1 MTVSPRLLRL
11 TRAQMTPY
19 AMRMRISFSTGTF
32 YHRPLA
38 YSLRM
43 ARALGY
49 DGVEYVVGPD
59 YFLSGVEPLRK
70 AIDEYATPVL
80 SIHPPFHMLTTLP
93 LTNWPRQGGW
103 AWPRTTALGRELG
116 ATLAVTH
123 TVFLAGAHVPRMAR
137 YQAALRMG
145 REAGGGLILTIE
157 SNQYNRRGKRFLL
170 DDLQRLVDFAQ
181 EQDCGVTLDTCHAGA
196 NGEDLL
202 ECYEIVRPALRNIH
216 LSDVVWRSGHPRT
229 HVLPG
234 EGELPLR
241 EFLSLL
247 AADGYDGLVTLEIH
261 PRYIGLLS
269 TARAKRRMGQALAF
283 VRASI
288 ASEATPASEVRVEG

>member
-1 MTVSPRLLRL
+1 
-11 TRAQMTPY
+11 
-19 AMRMRISFSTGTF
+19 MRISFSTGTF

-38 YSLRM
+38 YSLRL
-43 ARALGY
+43 AHALGF

-59 YFLSGVEPLRK
+59 YFLSGVAPLRR
-70 AIDEYATPVL
+70 AIDQYATPVL

-93 LTNWPRQGGW
+93 VTNWPRQGGW

-123 TVFLAGAHVPRMAR
+123 TVFIAGPQVPRMAR

-145 REAGGGLILTIE
+145 HEAGGGLILTIE
-157 SNQYNRRGKRFLL
+157 SNQYNWRGKRFLL

-181 EQDCGVTLDTCHAGA
+181 EQECGVTLDTCHAGA

-202 ECYEIVRPALRNIH
+202 ECYEIARPALRNVH
-216 LSDVVWRSGHPRT
+216 LSDVVWRAGKPHT

-234 EGELPLR
+234 EGELRLR
-241 EFLSLL
+241 AFLARL
-247 AADGYDGLVTLEIH
+247 AADDYDGLITLEIH
-261 PRYIGLLS
+261 PRHVGLLS
-269 TARAKRRMGQALAF
+269 SARAQRRMAQALTF
-283 VRASI
+283 VRAAIDVETPS
-288 ASEATPASEVRVEG
+288 AAEARAEG

>member
-1 MTVSPRLLRL
+1 
-11 TRAQMTPY
+11 
-19 AMRMRISFSTGTF
+19 MRISFSTGTF

-38 YSLRM
+38 FSLRL

-59 YFLSGVEPLRK
+59 YFLSGVEPLRQ
-70 AIDEYATPVL
+70 AIRAFETPVL
-80 SIHPPFHMLTTLP
+80 SVHPPFHMLTTLP
-93 LTNWPRQGGW
+93 VTNWPRRGGW

-123 TVFLAGAHVPRMAR
+123 TVFLAGPRVPRMAR

-157 SNQYNRRGKRFLL
+157 TNQYNRRGKRFLL
-170 DDLQRLVDFAQ
+170 DDLRRLVDFAQ
-181 EQDCGVTLDTCHAGA
+181 EQECGVTLDTCHAGA

-202 ECYEIVRPALRNIH
+202 ECYEVVRPALRNVH
-216 LSDVVWRSGHPRT
+216 LSDVVWRSGQPRT

-234 EGELPLR
+234 EGALPLR
-241 EFLSLL
+241 AFLGLL
-247 AADGYDGLVTLEIH
+247 TADGYDGLVTLEIH
-261 PRYIGLLS
+261 PRYVGLLN
-269 TARAKRRMGQALAF
+269 TARVERRMGQALAF
-283 VRASI
+283 VREAVAS
-288 ASEATPASEVRVEG
+288 ASAARIGAQG

>member
-1 MTVSPRLLRL
+1 
-11 TRAQMTPY
+11 
-19 AMRMRISFSTGTF
+19 MRISFSTGMF

-38 YSLRM
+38 YSLRL

-59 YFLSGVEPLRK
+59 YFLTGAEPLRR

-80 SIHPPFHMLTTLP
+80 SIHPPFRLLTSLP
-93 LTNWPRQGGW
+93 MTNWPRRGGW
-103 AWPRTTALGRELG
+103 AWPRTTALGRDLG

-123 TVFLAGAHVPRMAR
+123 TIFLAGPHVPRMAR

-181 EQDCGVTLDTCHAGA
+181 EQECGVTLDTCHVGA

-202 ECYEIVRPALRNIH
+202 ACYEIARPALRNVH
-216 LSDVVWRSGHPRT
+216 LSDVIWRADHPRT

-234 EGELPLR
+234 EGALPLR
-241 EFLSLL
+241 AFLARL
-247 AADGYDGLVTLEIH
+247 AADGYDGLMTLEIH
-261 PRYIGLLS
+261 PRYGGLVN
-269 TARAKRRMGQALAF
+269 TARAARRMGQALAF
-283 VRASI
+283 VRSAI
-288 ASEATPASEVRVEG
+288 ASGATPASFASRVDAC

>member
-1 MTVSPRLLRL
+1 MQT
-11 TRAQMTPY
+11 TPY
-19 AMRMRISFSTGTF
+19 AMRMRITFSTGTF

-38 YSLRM
+38 YSLRL

-59 YFLSGVEPLRK
+59 YFLSGVGPLRK

-123 TVFLAGAHVPRMAR
+123 TVFLSGPHVPRMAR

-157 SNQYNRRGKRFLL
+157 SNQYNRRSKRFLL

-202 ECYEIVRPALRNIH
+202 ECYEIVRPALRNVH
-216 LSDVVWRSGHPRT
+216 LSDVVWRAGQPRT

-234 EGELPLR
+234 EGELPLGA
-241 EFLSLL
+241 FLACL

-261 PRYIGLLS
+261 PRYIGLMN

-283 VRASI
+283 VRSAI
-288 ASEATPASEVRVEG
+288 ASEAAPPTEVRIES

>member
-1 MTVSPRLLRL
+1 
-11 TRAQMTPY
+11 
-19 AMRMRISFSTGTF
+19 MRMRISFSTGTF

-38 YSLRM
+38 YSLRL

-59 YFLSGVEPLRK
+59 YFLSGIEPLRK
-70 AIDEYATPVL
+70 AIDKYATPVL

-116 ATLAVTH
+116 AALAVTH
-123 TVFLAGAHVPRMAR
+123 TVFLSGPHVPRMAR

-202 ECYEIVRPALRNIH
+202 ECYEIVRPALRNVH

-241 EFLSLL
+241 KFLSLL

-261 PRYIGLLS
+261 PRYIGLIN

-283 VRASI
+283 VHASI
-288 ASEATPASEVRVEG
+288 ASEATPATEVRIES

>member
-1 MTVSPRLLRL
+1 
-11 TRAQMTPY
+11 
-19 AMRMRISFSTGTF
+19 MRISFSTGTF

-38 YSLRM
+38 YSLRL

-59 YFLSGVEPLRK
+59 YFLSGVAPLRA
-70 AIDEYATPVL
+70 AIDEYDTPVL

-93 LTNWPRQGGW
+93 VIDWPRRGGW

-123 TVFLAGAHVPRMAR
+123 TIFLAGPRVPRMAR

-145 REAGGGLILTIE
+145 REAGGGLTLTIE
-157 SNQYNRRGKRFLL
+157 SNQYNRRGKRYLL

-181 EQDCGVTLDTCHAGA
+181 EQDCGVTLDTCHVGA

-202 ECYEIVRPALRNIH
+202 ESYAIVRPALRNVH
-216 LSDVVWRSGHPRT
+216 LSDVVWRFDQPRT

-241 EFLSLL
+241 AFLAQL
-247 AADGYDGLVTLEIH
+247 AADGYDGLMTLEIH
-261 PRYIGLLS
+261 PRHVGLLH
-269 TARAKRRMGQALAF
+269 TARAQRRMGQALAF
-283 VRASI
+283 VRAAI
-288 ASEATPASEVRVEG
+288 ASGAAPASEVRVEG

>member
-1 MTVSPRLLRL
+1 MLDTASRIRVSRYRRKVNGQAPSPAHRTRALYIVYRTVEQGYHSAAHRRAPPRNYYEARRPFLPGAMTVSLGLLRL
-11 TRAQMTPY
+11 TRAQRTPY

-38 YSLRM
+38 YSLQL
-43 ARALGY
+43 ARALGF

-59 YFLSGVEPLRK
+59 YFLSGIEPLRK
-70 AIDEYATPVL
+70 AIGRYAIPVL

-123 TVFLAGAHVPRMAR
+123 TVFLAGPHVPRMAR

-145 REAGGGLILTIE
+145 REAGGGLTLTIE

-170 DDLQRLVDFAQ
+170 DDLRRLVDFAQ

-196 NGEDLL
+196 
-202 ECYEIVRPALRNIH
+202 
-216 LSDVVWRSGHPRT
+216 
-229 HVLPG
+229 
-234 EGELPLR
+234 
-241 EFLSLL
+241 
-247 AADGYDGLVTLEIH
+247 
-261 PRYIGLLS
+261 
-269 TARAKRRMGQALAF
+269 
-283 VRASI
+283 
-288 ASEATPASEVRVEG
+288 

>member
-1 MTVSPRLLRL
+1 
-11 TRAQMTPY
+11 
-19 AMRMRISFSTGTF
+19 MRISFSTGTF

-38 YSLRM
+38 YSLRL
-43 ARALGY
+43 ARTLGY

-70 AIDEYATPVL
+70 AIDQYATPVL

-123 TVFLAGAHVPRMAR
+123 TVFLAGPHVPRMAR

-145 REAGGGLILTIE
+145 REAGGDLILTIE

-181 EQDCGVTLDTCHAGA
+181 GQDCGVTLDTCHAGA

-202 ECYEIVRPALRNIH
+202 DCYEIARPALRNIH
-216 LSDVVWRSGHPRT
+216 LSDVVWRAGHPRT

-234 EGELPLR
+234 EGALPLR
-241 EFLSLL
+241 EFLARV
-247 AADGYDGLVTLEIH
+247 AADGYDGLITLEIH
-261 PRYIGLLS
+261 PRHVGLMN
-269 TARAKRRMGQALAF
+269 TARTERRMGQALAY
-283 VRASI
+283 VRAAI
-288 ASEATPASEVRVEG
+288 ASGTTPATEVPVED

>member
-1 MTVSPRLLRL
+1 MAPRNLRL
-11 TRAQMTPY
+11 TRSRMTSY
-19 AMRMRISFSTGTF
+19 AVRMRISFSTGTF

-38 YSLRM
+38 YSLRL

-59 YFLSGVEPLRK
+59 YFLSGVETLRQ
-70 AIDEYATPVL
+70 AIHACATPVL
-80 SIHPPFHMLTTLP
+80 SIHPPFQMLTTLP
-93 LTNWPRQGGW
+93 VTNWPRHGGW

-123 TVFLAGAHVPRMAR
+123 TVFLAGPRVPRMAR

-170 DDLQRLVDFAQ
+170 DDLRRLVDFAEEQ
-181 EQDCGVTLDTCHAGA
+181 ECGVTLDTCHAGA

-202 ECYEIVRPALRNIH
+202 ECYEIVRPVLRNIH
-216 LSDVVWRSGHPRT
+216 LSDVVWRGGQPRT

-234 EGELPLR
+234 EGALPLR
-241 EFLSLL
+241 AFLALL
-247 AADGYDGLVTLEIH
+247 TTDGYDGLVTLEIH
-261 PRYIGLLS
+261 PRYVGLMN
-269 TARAKRRMGQALAF
+269 TARVERRMVQALAF
-283 VRASI
+283 VREAI
-288 ASEATPASEVRVEG
+288 ASVSAPAAGIRAEG

>member
-1 MTVSPRLLRL
+1 
-11 TRAQMTPY
+11 
-19 AMRMRISFSTGTF
+19 MRISFSTGTF

-38 YSLRM
+38 YSLRL
-43 ARALGY
+43 AHTLGY

-70 AIDEYATPVL
+70 AIDRYATPVL

-93 LTNWPRQGGW
+93 LTNWPRRGGW

-123 TVFLAGAHVPRMAR
+123 SVFLAGPHVPRMTR

-145 REAGGGLILTIE
+145 REAGGALILTIE

-181 EQDCGVTLDTCHAGA
+181 EQGCGVTLDTCHAGA

-202 ECYEIVRPALRNIH
+202 DCYEVVRPALRNVH
-216 LSDVVWRSGHPRT
+216 LSDVVWRAGHPRT

-241 EFLSLL
+241 AFLVRL
-247 AADGYDGLVTLEIH
+247 AADGYGGLVTLEIH
-261 PRYIGLLS
+261 PRYVGLLH
-269 TARAKRRMGQALAF
+269 TARAERRMGQALAF
-283 VRASI
+283 VRAAI
-288 ASEATPASEVRVEG
+288 ASEMTPAPGVRVEG

>member
-1 MTVSPRLLRL
+1 
-11 TRAQMTPY
+11 
-19 AMRMRISFSTGTF
+19 MRISFSTGTF

-38 YSLRM
+38 YSLRL
-43 ARALGY
+43 ARTLGY

-59 YFLSGVEPLRK
+59 YFLSGIEPLRK
-70 AIDEYATPVL
+70 AIGRYATPVL

-93 LTNWPRQGGW
+93 VTNWPRQGGW

-123 TVFLAGAHVPRMAR
+123 TVFLAGPHVPRMAR

-157 SNQYNRRGKRFLL
+157 SNQYNWRGKRFLL

-216 LSDVVWRSGHPRT
+216 LSDVVWREDQPRT

-241 EFLSLL
+241 AFLAQLS
-247 AADGYDGLVTLEIH
+247 ADGYDGLITLEIR
-261 PRYIGLLS
+261 PRYVGLIN
-269 TARAKRRMGQALAF
+269 TARAERRMGQALAF
-283 VRASI
+283 VRAAIVSQ
-288 ASEATPASEVRVEG
+288 ATPASEVSIED

>member
-1 MTVSPRLLRL
+1 
-11 TRAQMTPY
+11 
-19 AMRMRISFSTGTF
+19 MRMRISFSTGTF

-38 YSLRM
+38 YSLRL
-43 ARALGY
+43 ARALGF

-59 YFLSGVEPLRK
+59 YFLSGIEPLCN
-70 AIDEYATPVL
+70 AIDAYATPVL
-80 SIHPPFHMLTTLP
+80 SIHPPFHLLTTLP
-93 LTNWPRQGGW
+93 VTNWPRQGGW

-123 TVFLAGAHVPRMAR
+123 TVFLAGHHVPRMGR

-157 SNQYNRRGKRFLL
+157 SNQHNRRGKRFLL

-181 EQDCGVTLDTCHAGA
+181 EQDCGVTFDTCHAGA

-202 ECYEIVRPALRNIH
+202 ECYEIVRPALCNIH

-229 HVLPG
+229 HLLPG

-241 EFLSLL
+241 EFLALVD
-247 AADGYDGLVTLEIH
+247 ADGYEGLVTLEIH
-261 PRYIGLLS
+261 PRYIGLMN
-269 TARAKRRMGQALAF
+269 TARAKRRMGQALRF

-288 ASEATPASEVRVEG
+288 GSVATQATEVRAEG

>member
-1 MTVSPRLLRL
+1 MQT
-11 TRAQMTPY
+11 TPY

-38 YSLRM
+38 YSLRL
-43 ARALGY
+43 ARALGF

-59 YFLSGVEPLRK
+59 YFLSGIEPLRK

-123 TVFLAGAHVPRMAR
+123 TVFLSGPHVPRMAR

-157 SNQYNRRGKRFLL
+157 SNQYNRRSKRFLL

-216 LSDVVWRSGHPRT
+216 LSDVVWRAGQPRT

-234 EGELPLR
+234 EGELPLGA
-241 EFLSLL
+241 FLACL

-261 PRYIGLLS
+261 PRYIGLMN

-288 ASEATPASEVRVEG
+288 ASEAAPPTEVRIES

>member
-1 MTVSPRLLRL
+1 
-11 TRAQMTPY
+11 
-19 AMRMRISFSTGTF
+19 MRISFSTGTF

-38 YSLRM
+38 YSLRL

-59 YFLSGVEPLRK
+59 YFLSGIEPLRK
-70 AIDEYATPVL
+70 AIHRYETPVL
-80 SIHPPFHMLTTLP
+80 SIHPPFRLLTALP
-93 LTNWPRQGGW
+93 VTNWPRQGGW

-123 TVFLAGAHVPRMAR
+123 TVFLAGPHVPRVAR

-157 SNQYNRRGKRFLL
+157 SNQYNRRRKRYLL

-181 EQDCGVTLDTCHAGA
+181 EQECGVTLDTCHAGA

-202 ECYEIVRPALRNIH
+202 ECYEIARPALRNVH
-216 LSDVVWRSGHPRT
+216 LSDVIWRAGHPRT

-234 EGELPLR
+234 EGALPLR
-241 EFLSLL
+241 EFLAQLT
-247 AADGYDGLVTLEIH
+247 ADDYGGLVTLEVH
-261 PRYIGLLS
+261 PRCVGLVNP
-269 TARAKRRMGQALAF
+269 ARIERRMAQALAF
-283 VRASI
+283 VRAATGSGA
-288 ASEATPASEVRVEG
+288 ASADEVRVEG

>member
-1 MTVSPRLLRL
+1 MTVRHESIRL
-11 TRAQMTPY
+11 TRPHTTSY
-19 AMRMRISFSTGTF
+19 AVRMRISFSTGTF

-38 YSLRM
+38 YSLRL
-43 ARALGY
+43 ARTLGY

-59 YFLSGVEPLRK
+59 YFLSGIEPLRK
-70 AIDEYATPVL
+70 AIGRYATPVL

-93 LTNWPRQGGW
+93 VTNWPRQGGW

-123 TVFLAGAHVPRMAR
+123 TVFLAGPHVPRMAR

-157 SNQYNRRGKRFLL
+157 SNQYNWRGKRFLL

-181 EQDCGVTLDTCHAGA
+181 EQDCSVTLDTCHAGA

-202 ECYEIVRPALRNIH
+202 ECYEIVRPALRNVH
-216 LSDVVWRSGHPRT
+216 LSDVVWRDGQPRT

-241 EFLSLL
+241 AFLAQLS
-247 AADGYDGLVTLEIH
+247 ADGYDGLITLEIH
-261 PRYIGLLS
+261 PRHIGLLN
-269 TARAKRRMGQALAF
+269 TARAERRMGQALAF
-283 VRASI
+283 VRAAI
-288 ASEATPASEVRVEG
+288 ASQATPVNKIPVED

>member
-1 MTVSPRLLRL
+1 MTRSHA
-11 TRAQMTPY
+11 TSY
-19 AMRMRISFSTGTF
+19 ALCMRISFSTGTF

-38 YSLRM
+38 YSLRL

-59 YFLSGVEPLRK
+59 YFLSGVEPLRR
-70 AIDEYATPVL
+70 AIDQYATPVL
-80 SIHPPFHMLTTLP
+80 SIHPPFQMLTTLP
-93 LTNWPRQGGW
+93 VTNWPRQGGW

-123 TVFLAGAHVPRMAR
+123 TVFLAGPQVPRMAR

-157 SNQYNRRGKRFLL
+157 SNQYNRRSKRFLL

-202 ECYEIVRPALRNIH
+202 ECYEIVRPALRNVH
-216 LSDVVWRSGHPRT
+216 LSDVVWRAGTPRT

-241 EFLSLL
+241 AFLTGL
-247 AADGYDGLVTLEIH
+247 AFDGYDGLITLETH
-261 PRYIGLLS
+261 PRYVGLLS
-269 TARAKRRMGQALAF
+269 TARAERRLAQALAF
-283 VRASI
+283 VRTSI
-288 ASEATPASEVRVEG
+288 ASGTLSAAEARGEG